1 MSNDT
6 MKHRIQQA
14 LDAELSGVH
23 TTPRQRDQI
32 YENAIGGTKVK
43 RKITAGLVL
52 VLVLVLMMAAAVAA
66 VLLTRQEIVEK
77 VAVPLAVENDTGIGV
92 QGSFTF
98 DQLAELIR
106 TLDENGFTMEENN
119 RIMQAMQ
126 NGQGYY
132 EEETIMEICRQAF
145 GGNFYTW
152 TLEQQDWFEHLMVDI
167 GWLEEYVSCLPGPEN
182 MTYEEAEAFA
192 FASLT
197 ARYGKD
203 PDPADRESYALS
215 RQFVRDVENGGAET
229 WVFSL
234 DPKNIFL
241 GYYTVTFEDQDPQ
254 GSLYVWGELPDWSQP
269 YTGDQLL
276 SKFRSVYGWSQG
288 SWPDEA
294 WALLHDMMRNAVLD
308 ETGRQYAACKGY
320 ALTEYPAG
328 MESEIKREEAVA
340 AAKAAQGDPR
350 AALDSA
356 VLTEYEGKRQWL
368 IGLIVYQPEDGAK
381 DDAAGKYVAAVD
393 SVNGNVISVRK
404 QTADDDVS
412 MAFVPETAYRKAR
425 EGVLQ
430 ASDYIRIAAEAIRAK
445 YPGLDLLSEDAYE
458 ARDWGGGKKH
468 SIHFISRDIR
478 NGNASATVAA
488 DGTVSDITAD
498 TEELNGDNLFDRYK
512 AVYGYFGQWDQ
523 STWVRLSRDMDALEP
538 ATPDGKLLKM
548 GHYPEEDSVS
558 IGREKAQELAIAASG
573 KRTAEVNT
581 CVLIGADPHPVWKIR
596 LLTDDPASPVIEL
609 DAQTGEVVAVDIF
622 KTDYTPSYVLYSTEK
637 NWRKT
642 ELETD
647 GPVQMAVKAVTYAY
661 GDLWADLPELEVLDP
676 DHYETRQE
684 GSCVRFLGR
693 WKGMKSYDVQLD
705 ENGYIIRCAQ
715 YDTESQEERP
725 AIIPGNTKHMTN
737 DLYSLCL
744 PPADAPAPREDGKPW
759 IYGMDFAP
767 AEYWEQLDETMSRL
781 GVNALNL
788 EAKER
793 EWRDQYGNYEFWPQK
808 LKICAF
814 ILATTPEDVNAQ
826 GEAFTYPMFPD
837 PQKKSE
843 EEIIRI
849 ASGALHADA
858 DETMGA
864 EWADGLSVSMTLY
877 SDCFLMD
884 RNGYAGMPCWQVEFK
899 AFEEEYQAWNTKYY
913 MIISEDGDIL
923 FSESSLDGNG

>member
-1 MSNDT
+1 MSNDM
-6 MKHRIQQA
+6 MKYRIQQA

-66 VLLTRQEIVEK
+66 VLLTRQEIVEQ

-203 PDPADRESYALS
+203 LDPADRESYALS
-215 RQFVRDVENGGAET
+215 RQFVRDVENDGAET

-276 SKFRSVYGWSQG
+276 SKFRSVYGWGQG

-294 WALLHDMMRNAVLD
+294 WALLHDMMRKAVLD
-308 ETGRQYAACKGY
+308 ETGRNYAACKGY

-340 AAKAAQGDPR
+340 AAKTAQGDPR

-368 IGLIVYQPEDGAK
+368 IGLIVYQPEGSAK
-381 DDAAGKYVAAVD
+381 DDAAGKYVAAID
-393 SVNGNVISVRK
+393 SANGNVISVRK
-404 QTADDDVS
+404 QTADDDAS
-412 MAFVPETAYRKAR
+412 MAFVPEAAYRKAR

-430 ASDYIRIAAEAIRAK
+430 VSDYIRIAAEAIRAK
-445 YPGLDLLSEDAYE
+445 YPGLDLLNEDAYE
-458 ARDWGGGKKH
+458 ARDWGGGKRH

-498 TEELNGDNLFDRYK
+498 TAELNGDNLFDRYK

-523 STWVRLSRDMDALEP
+523 STWVRLSRDMDTMEP
-538 ATPDGKLLKM
+538 ATPGGKLLKM
-548 GHYPEEDSVS
+548 EHYPEEGSVS

-609 DAQTGEVVAVDIF
+609 DAQTGEVVATDIF

-642 ELETD
+642 ELEAD

-676 DHYETRQE
+676 DYYETQQE
-684 GSCVRFLGR
+684 GLSVRFLGR
-693 WKGMKSYDVQLD
+693 WKGMESYDVQLD

-715 YDTESQEERP
+715 YDTGSQEERP
-725 AIIPGNTKHMTN
+725 SILPGNTQNMTN

-744 PPADAPAPREDGKPW
+744 PPWDAPTPREDGKPW

-767 AEYWEQLDETMSRL
+767 AEYWEQLDETMSQL

-788 EAKER
+788 ETKER
-793 EWRDQYGNYEFWPQK
+793 EWRDRYGNYEFWPQK
-808 LKICAF
+808 MKICAF
-814 ILATTPEDVNAQ
+814 ILATTPEVVNAQ
-826 GEAFTYPMFPD
+826 GATFTYPMFPD
-837 PQKKSE
+837 PQKKPE
-843 EEIIRI
+843 EEIIGI
-849 ASGALHADA
+849 AVRALHAEA

-864 EWADGLSVSMTLY
+864 EWADSLSVSITLN
-877 SDCFLMD
+877 SDSFLMD
-884 RNGYAGMPCWQVEFK
+884 RNKYAGMPCWQVEFK

-913 MIISEDGDIL
+913 VIVSEDGDIL
-923 FSESSLDGNG
+923 FSELSLNGNG